1 MIDYTVNDYGP
12 LNRAI
17 EVETEKYRTL
27 NSKRLGKAFLYVCA
41 GLGCLALTIAL
52 SYATYRYFSS
62 DLEARGRPVAASD
75 KAEDLSNLR
84 ALGGGEESRNERALG
99 INAVDKEYT
108 AFMKVQADSGEI
120 IVTGRKFVSDNL
132 SKPYLQYCYLE
143 GAGRQLTGLQLAE
156 LNSDGSLEYFQDDE
170 TLRRYANDYCRFY
183 K

>member
-27 NSKRLGKAFLYVCA
+27 NAKRLGKAFLYVCA
-41 GLGCLALTIAL
+41 GLACLALAAAL
-52 SYATYRYFSS
+52 CYATFRYFSS
-62 DLEARGRPVAASD
+62 DSGARGENIAASD
-75 KAEDLSNLR
+75 KVKDLSNLR
-84 ALGGGEESRNERALG
+84 ALGEGNESRNETALG
-99 INAVDKEYT
+99 INAVDREYT

-120 IVTGRKFVSDNL
+120 IVTGRKFVSENL
-132 SKPYLQYCYLE
+132 STPYLQYCYLE
-143 GAGRQLTGLQLAE
+143 GAGRALTGLQLAE
-156 LNSDGSLEYFQDDE
+156 LNSDGSLEYFQEDE